1 MNLGFTLNGER
12 VTVECQPETRLTEI
26 LRDMLHLTATK
37 LACAIGRCGACSVLL
52 DGRLAN
58 ACLLMAWRIDGADI
72 LTAEGLAPHPLG
84 QAVRAGLAEE
94 NAFQCGYCAPGF
106 SLALVALFT
115 DNPQAGEKDI
125 RPVWRATLSLHRLSF
140 DHQRGVERR
149 LPHSRRTHH
158 FRRLT

>member
-125 RPVWRATLSLHRLSF
+125 RAGLEGNLCRCTGYHSIIRGALNAACRIRAAHTISG
-140 DHQRGVERR
+140 D
-149 LPHSRRTHH
+149 
-158 FRRLT
+158 

>member
-72 LTAEGLAPHPLG
+72 LTAEGLASHPLG

-125 RPVWRATLSLHRLSF
+125 RAGLEGNLCRCTGYHSIIRGALNAACRIRAAHTISG
-140 DHQRGVERR
+140 D
-149 LPHSRRTHH
+149 
-158 FRRLT
+158 